1 MDYDKYHKL
10 GGTMSKETFSL
21 LYPPVY
27 CFIQNYAESYIASW
41 KLKEYLEDYGDFNDA
56 LINQLDYISSIGGA
70 SALNG
75 ISDLDIKSAETE
87 GFKYEMNANVE
98 RFDGIPLSPMAKQSI
113 LRVLRKNGYLS
124 RKINA

>member
-1 MDYDKYHKL
+1 
-10 GGTMSKETFSL
+10 MSKETFSL

-70 SALNG
+70 SAPV
-75 ISDLDIKSAETE
+75 SYTHLDVYKRQVIMGCARGGRDEKPLD
-87 GFKYEMNANVE
+87 YEYWKKVGNEITNHN
-98 RFDGIPLSPMAKQSI
+98 
-113 LRVLRKNGYLS
+113 KNYQ
-124 RKINA
+124 K